1 MTADANFILSGSD
14 DTNVRIWK
22 TQASKSLKKVYSM
35 CVVSQQNFLITRILQ
50 MTPRER
56 RKQEYNDSLKERY
69 QHLREINRIA
79 KSVWAIQSNFIV
91 RATDTFIHLCR
102 HRHLPKSIK
111 KATDAKRE
119 SKARE
124 KKKVD
129 NRRAHSKPGKIP
141 YENAR
146 EEAIIKEVE

>member
-79 KSVWAIQSNFIV
+79 KSV
-91 RATDTFIHLCR
+91 
-102 HRHLPKSIK
+102 
-111 KATDAKRE
+111 
-119 SKARE
+119 
-124 KKKVD
+124 
-129 NRRAHSKPGKIP
+129 
-141 YENAR
+141 
-146 EEAIIKEVE
+146 